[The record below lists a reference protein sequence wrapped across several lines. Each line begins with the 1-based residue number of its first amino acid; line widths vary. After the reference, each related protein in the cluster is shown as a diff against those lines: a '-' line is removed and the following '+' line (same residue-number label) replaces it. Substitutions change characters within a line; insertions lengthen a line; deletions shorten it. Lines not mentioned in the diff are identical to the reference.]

1 MNYLKTSVGIFIAL
15 AVSRFIPHP
24 PNFTSLIALAFYV
37 PFIFGVRFIPALIFS
52 FILTD
57 FFIGFHSTIV
67 FTWGSLI
74 IIGYITKYFLSNMIT
89 RISGSLFGALL
100 FYIITNFGVWTTGVY
115 GFEFSGLVASYTLA
129 IPFFTYTIISTLI
142 FSSVIEFF
150 IYLKNYLLI
159 KFR

>member
-1 MNYLKTSVGIFIAL
+1 MFRLF
-15 AVSRFIPHP
+15 
-24 PNFTSLIALAFYV
+24 LAF
-37 PFIFGVRFIPALIFS
+37 RFIPALILS

-129 IPFFTYTIISTLI
+129 IPFFYIYNY
-142 FSSVIEFF
+142 FNFNFF
-150 IYLKNYLLI
+150 FCY
-159 KFR
+159 